1 MQICYISDAKAG
13 HQAQVMGLVSALSA
27 LVNVELTTLTLS
39 GNWLSR
45 WQIANTALP
54 TPPDLI
60 IGAGHSTHIPVWLM
74 GRRYRQAKT
83 LIVMKPSLPLS
94 WFDFVMMPEHDA
106 KGSLSNHV
114 LLTQGVMNRFVNEQ
128 RHQANKVLILLG
140 GTNQRYAFD
149 SQKMLAD
156 IQTLIEH
163 YQDINANVIMTDSRR
178 TPTELSNCLS
188 KKNNIADLSTFQF
201 FPVANTT
208 PDWLNEQ
215 YQTASHVWVTA
226 DSVNMI
232 FEAMTAGCQ
241 VGLIELPKLKTDRVT
256 NMVDS
261 LIQSGKVTTLND
273 FRQGKSLPNAMP
285 INEAKRAAQWLL
297 SKLNVKLIQDI
308 K

>member
-163 YQDINANVIMTDSRR
+163 YQDIKANVIMTDSRR

-201 FPVANTT
+201 FPVANTI

-261 LIQSGKVTTLND
+261 LIQSGKVTTLTD
-273 FRQGKSLPNAMP
+273 FHQGKSLPDAMP

>member
-273 FRQGKSLPNAMP
+273 FRQGKSLSDAVP

-297 SKLNVKLIQDI
+297 SHLGS
-308 K
+308 

>member
-13 HQAQVMGLVSALSA
+13 HQAQVMGLVSALSG

-178 TPTELSNCLS
+178 TPTEISNCLS

-261 LIQSGKVTTLND
+261 LIQSGKVTTLTD
-273 FRQGKSLPNAMP
+273 FHQGKPLPDAMP

-297 SKLNVKLIQDI
+297 SHLGS
-308 K
+308 

>member
-178 TPTELSNCLS
+178 TPTEISNCLS

-232 FEAMTAGCQ
+232 FEAMTAGCP

-261 LIQSGKVTTLND
+261 LIQSGKVTTLTD
-273 FRQGKSLPNAMP
+273 FHQGKPLPNTMP

>member
-261 LIQSGKVTTLND
+261 LIQSGKVTTLT
-273 FRQGKSLPNAMP
+273 
-285 INEAKRAAQWLL
+285 
-297 SKLNVKLIQDI
+297 
-308 K
+308 

>member
-106 KGSLSNHV
+106 KGSLPSHV

>member
-208 PDWLNEQ
+208 PGWLNEQ

-273 FRQGKSLPNAMP
+273 FRQGKSLSDAVP

>member
-106 KGSLSNHV
+106 KGSLPNHV

-273 FRQGKSLPNAMP
+273 FRQGKSLSDAVP

>member
-261 LIQSGKVTTLND
+261 LIQSGKVTTLTD
-273 FRQGKSLPNAMP
+273 FHQGKPLPDAMP

-297 SKLNVKLIQDI
+297 SHLGS
-308 K
+308 

>member
-106 KGSLSNHV
+106 KGSLPSHV

-273 FRQGKSLPNAMP
+273 FRQGKSLSDAVP

>member
-163 YQDINANVIMTDSRR
+163 YQDIKANVIMTDSRR

-273 FRQGKSLPNAMP
+273 FRQGKSLSDAVP

-297 SKLNVKLIQDI
+297 SHLGS
-308 K
+308 

>member
-27 LVNVELTTLTLS
+27 LVNVELTTLTLL

-261 LIQSGKVTTLND
+261 LIQSGKVTTLTD
-273 FRQGKSLPNAMP
+273 FHQGKPLSDAVP

-297 SKLNVKLIQDI
+297 SHLGS
-308 K
+308 

>member
-188 KKNNIADLSTFQF
+188 KKNNIADLCTFQF

-215 YQTASHVWVTA
+215 YQTASHVWVTD

-273 FRQGKSLPNAMP
+273 FRQGKSLSDAMP

-297 SKLNVKLIQDI
+297 SHLGS
-308 K
+308 